1 MYHRNLSSLKL
12 CIFTC
17 LSISM
22 LVINVVLNNSL
33 TGFLLFIAG
42 YL

>member
-1 MYHRNLSSLKL
+1 MYHRNLSSLML

-33 TGFLLFIAG
+33 TDVHLFTAG